1 MCNRYNT
8 PTEIEIERHFR
19 IGRDSPGW
27 WKDERIDI
35 FPRSPGPFL
44 RRAVD
49 DPGYSI
55 EGVAGQWGL
64 IPWFAKERVLKYSTN
79 NARSE
84 ELADK
89 VSYKAPWARGQRCI
103 IPAWSFDEP
112 CWETGKNV

>member
-19 IGRDSPGW
+19 IGRESPGW

-35 FPRSPGPFL
+35 FPRAAGPFL

-49 DPGYSI
+49 DSGYSI

-64 IPWFAKERVLKYSTN
+64 IP
-79 NARSE
+79 
-84 ELADK
+84 
-89 VSYKAPWARGQRCI
+89 
-103 IPAWSFDEP
+103 
-112 CWETGKNV
+112 